1 MEGVVKK
8 VFKNLGEDLEK
19 STVLKEAVK
28 LLIDKDEKKAES
40 KAKKKKMEPTN
51 ENYLVRSMQEAR
63 QKKKSVHEF
72 FLIKVLLNN
81 H

>member
-40 KAKKKKMEPTN
+40 KAKKRKWNQQMKIIWFA
-51 ENYLVRSMQEAR
+51 RCKAR

>member
-1 MEGVVKK
+1 MDFDPKTVEGVVKK

-40 KAKKKKMEPTN
+40 KAKKRKWNQQMKIIWFARCKKQDKRRN
-51 ENYLVRSMQEAR
+51 QSMNF
-63 QKKKSVHEF
+63 S
-72 FLIKVLLNN
+72 
-81 H
+81 